1 MNTGKISLVRVLAL
15 LFLMAGFQSVWAD
28 VWNGNV
34 SAPNK
39 QTINGKEYYLIEKA
53 EHLAWFADTVNK
65 YAVGVKW
72 NAMIDAIEADT
83 SKPEYKTRAF
93 KDSAIA
99 LMEKIKQ
106 DPESYY
112 TDPEKKALWD
122 KVPYKKYLQVAWGVD
137 NISVKLNAKITADYL
152 DMDNRQFTPIAAGN
166 GPTKFAGNFE
176 GNGVTIKN
184 LKIDSKEFKF
194 QFYDVLNGYPSYCQN
209 VGLFGVIGAGKVTN
223 VILDGVT
230 IHATGKNDFW
240 ANQNQVSVGP
250 IAGWMNGGTIDTCYA
265 SGRILTNGR
274 DVGAGGVIGA
284 MTGGKAIRNA
294 LSTVSIE
301 ASGRDVY
308 VGGVAGVV
316 RGGAAIT
323 RSVYDGDTLV
333 AHPDENGAQGAL
345 VGRIVNKDKDK
356 GTTITD
362 SITICYY
369 DVDVSNGEWIGSIDS
384 LVNVIGD
391 PKGTSKINTEEHAC
405 LLNGY
410 KWENGKCSDTTG
422 GIWTNEENITNNGV
436 SKDNDDETVFV
447 ITFDANGGTFA
458 PGANTSKELKF
469 NTPLTDDEISTP
481 IYDSTK
487 TFAGWAKTSTATAPE
502 DLGIVYGA
510 RTVYAV
516 WNSLTLYK
524 ITFDFNTGDSSTT
537 LIKMVAKDSTIT
549 TDGFAADQL
558 PSIHKVGD
566 AKYYFD
572 GWSGSKNGPAVDSL
586 GVATKDVTFYA
597 RWSEAP
603 QFKVTFDVQG
613 HGSAPAEK
621 LVAEG
626 EHTTPPDEPVAI
638 GYVFEGWYTEA
649 ACTNKYNF
657 QTLVNSSIT
666 LYAKWLPIVYGIT
679 YNLKGGLNN
688 VANPATYT
696 ADDEFSFAAP
706 TINNDTLEFKGWFYD
721 GAYTNPALQITK
733 GSYGDVTLYANW
745 KVKEY
750 TINYQAGADG
760 VNNVPSV
767 VKKFGEDITLL
778 GAVYLRPG
786 YEQDG
791 WSILSDGDKVYDL
804 NAVYKDNKSVTLFPH
819 WNKVN
824 YTITYELNGGVND
837 PNNPSKYTL
846 DDTTGIELKKA
857 TRVGYDLKG
866 WYEAADFSGSE
877 VKNFKAKTP
886 YGDKT
891 LYAKWSQITVTFT
904 AGANSCN
911 YDGNPCGA
919 KISSIKGLSGVYKG
933 YAITDSIKN
942 VNDGPIPVK
951 IVGVVIVD
959 TTTGDTVTDA
969 FSIALVESGS
979 VTVKPKSVSF
989 KGRDSSV
996 TYTGDSIHVNGTADA
1011 TGLLPGHTHNAG
1023 YTLDVLNAG
1032 QYAPVMMKKEEIVVL
1047 DADGNDVTA
1056 NYNFGDVNPPS
1067 KKFEVKKSD
1076 GEFNV
1081 VFADEIVTDDGHS
1094 HSMTHGAETD
1104 APGTTTYRY
1113 RLDGGPW
1120 KTDLSALTI
1129 TGLGDH
1135 IIEVEATNSNYV
1147 NPQYQT
1153 ATFGITDKTIVTIT
1167 IKSQKKTYDGTPLT
1181 VACDG
1186 STPEI
1191 CDVQGAFKTGD
1202 MPVIE
1207 VSGSITD
1214 AGSVIAQVTSFKVMN
1229 GTMDVTINYKAQK
1242 YDGFLTVEKAELKIK
1257 TTSGLKSYDGEPL
1270 VGGIQT
1276 FEGLKN
1282 GEDNIV
1288 KISATGS
1295 QKMVGSSTNEYT
1307 INWGTVNP
1315 KNYQI
1320 VEDLGT
1326 LTVDKANVTITVKNP
1341 PVKLYGDPD
1350 PAMMGYATGL
1360 VNETD
1365 LGELRCYRLNPT
1377 VKNAGENVDSIG
1389 VSYTP
1394 NPNYDVTVVP
1404 GKLTIKK
1411 RHVTL
1416 TSASATKV
1424 YDGTPLTNDTVTIG
1438 GDGFAPDEGAIFTVT
1453 GSQTDAGSSENTF
1466 TYVLKANTDTATNYT
1481 VDAPVF
1487 NTLKV
1492 TKAPVKV
1499 TVKGN
1504 SNTYA
1509 YNGWEQVVSGYSL
1522 KIDNSLYSVNDIV
1535 FSGDS
1540 VIRKTGSG
1548 SYAMGLKASDFTNK
1562 NANFDVAFDVTDG
1575 QLVILSRE
1583 IAVKYND
1590 AGDTIHV
1597 VIGEKDSDSEVNDK
1611 INSAL
1616 ENHEPPIP
1624 LPTKAADDDSTYDF
1638 AGWAKNLGTGMYE
1651 PIFDASV
1658 KLDTI
1663 QVVYQKNPEETIDVV
1678 IHVTD
1683 TYREIIQR
1691 IDSTFNEHDIE
1702 LPSKPNDGDS
1712 SYVLVN
1718 WKKNDSTGVYEPEFK
1733 GELIVIEIVAQYG
1746 DSPTDTIHVKIR
1758 PKDTNTQ
1765 ITDKI
1770 GSALTTHLPPIKVTP
1785 KDTSYSLVGWKQDSK
1800 TGNYVPVFSKDEQL
1814 VFKINFHLPEG
1825 AELVEEFEGYVY
1837 GKVTKLPDAVMTSD
1851 TSWVFKG
1858 WYTKTKGRG
1867 DRVKAMREG
1876 DYGNKSLYP
1885 YFIKTLRYNTYGEKD
1900 VNANGQKGE
1909 VVVIY
1914 TDRADTTIARAL
1926 LAVAPKDFSKGGVT
1940 YTFNGW
1946 TIKDGVYIAK
1956 FKKVSVRFNVVLDS
1970 RAFSIEEAQVGAR
1983 FAVFDMDG
1991 RIVKRGVVA
2000 NGSQR
2005 VEVPKSGSYTVRVG
2019 KDALQVNVK

>member
-72 NAMIDAIEADT
+72 QKMIDAIEADT

-112 TDPEKKALWD
+112 TDPAKKALWD
-122 KVPYKKYLQVAWGVD
+122 KAPYKKYLQVAWNVGD
-137 NISVKLNAKITADYL
+137 IAVKLNAKITADYL
-152 DMDNRQFTPIAAGN
+152 DMNNLQFTPIAAGN
-166 GPTKFAGNFE
+166 GPAKFAGNFE

-209 VGLFGVIGAGKVTN
+209 VGLFGVIGSGKVTN

-240 ANQNQVSVGP
+240 ANPNQVSVGP
-250 IAGWMNGGTIDTCYA
+250 IAGWMNGGTIDTCFA

-284 MTGGKAIRNA
+284 MTNGKSIRNA
-294 LSTVSIE
+294 LSTVSVE

-308 VGGVAGVV
+308 VGGIAGVI
-316 RGGAAIT
+316 RGNATIA

-333 AHPDENGAQGAL
+333 AHPDEVGAQGAL
-345 VGRIVNKDKDK
+345 VGRIVNNKDISK
-356 GTTITD
+356 GQTVTD
-362 SITICYY
+362 SITVCLFDT
-369 DVDVSNGEWIGSIDS
+369 DVLNGDWLGSTDT

-391 PKGTSKINTEEHAC
+391 PKGTSKINTEKNAC

-410 KWENGKCSDTTG
+410 TWENDKCSDTTG

-436 SKDNDDETVFV
+436 SKSEEDKTVFV

-469 NTPLTDDEISTP
+469 NTPLTGDEISTP

-487 TFAGWAKTSTATAPE
+487 TFAGWAKTSTATTPE

-524 ITFDFNTGDSSTT
+524 ITFDFNTGDGSTT
-537 LIKMVAKDSTIT
+537 LTKMVAKDSTIT

-572 GWSGSKNGPAVDSL
+572 GWSESKNGPAVDSL
-586 GVATKDVTFYA
+586 GVATKNVTFYA

-626 EHTTPPDEPVAI
+626 EHTTPPDEPIAI

-857 TRVGYDLKG
+857 TRVGYDFKG

-891 LYAKWSQITVTFT
+891 LYAKWSQITVTVTVTGGSFT
-904 AGANSCN
+904 
-911 YDGNPCGA
+911 YDGKSHSVTPKITGCPSGYTCAA
-919 KISSIKGLSGVYKG
+919 KSNSVTNVFDGEIAAVLVDFSI
-933 YAITDSIKN
+933 
-942 VNDGPIPVK
+942 VNNA
-951 IVGVVIVD
+951 
-959 TTTGDTVTDA
+959 TGDTVTQFFD
-969 FSIALVESGS
+969 VKPVVSGS
-979 VTVKPKSVSF
+979 IKIDPKPVNFTTDNIKSVP
-989 KGRDSSV
+989 
-996 TYTGDSIHVNGTADA
+996 YTGDSIHVE
-1011 TGLLPGHTHNAG
+1011 GLSKASGLIKDHTHNVG
-1023 YTLDVLNAG
+1023 YTVDVLNAG
-1032 QYAPVMMKKEEIVVL
+1032 SYDPVMTKKNEVVIL
-1047 DADGNDVTA
+1047 DADGNNVTGNYEIGNITPPA
-1056 NYNFGDVNPPS
+1056 NKFVVAQSTGD
-1067 KKFEVKKSD
+1067 
-1076 GEFNV
+1076 FNV
-1081 VFADEIVTDDGHS
+1081 VFADEYVTDDGHP
-1094 HSMTHGAETD
+1094 HSMTRGAESD
-1104 APGTTTYRY
+1104 APGTTFMYQM
-1113 RLDGGPW
+1113 DDVGEPVA
-1120 KTDLSALTI
+1120 DLSSLVAS
-1129 TGLGDH
+1129 GVGDH
-1135 IIEVEATNSNYV
+1135 TIKVFATNPNYV
-1147 NPQYQT
+1147 KTQERI
-1153 ATFGITDKTIVTIT
+1153 AILKITDKTIVSIT
-1167 IKSQKKTYDGTPLT
+1167 IKSQKKKYDGTPLT
-1181 VACDG
+1181 VVCDG
-1186 STPEI
+1186 SSPEI
-1191 CDVQGAFKTGD
+1191 CDIQGLLEGHKA
-1202 MPVIE
+1202 VVE
-1207 VSGSITD
+1207 VSGSIID
-1214 AGSVIAQVTSFKVMN
+1214 AGSAIARVTSFKVMN
-1229 GTMDVTINYKAQK
+1229 GTADKTSDYVANT
-1242 YDGFLTVEKAELKIK
+1242 YDGFLTVEKAELTIK
-1257 TTSGLKSYDGEPL
+1257 TTSGLKPYDGTPL
-1270 VGGIQT
+1270 VGSLQT
-1276 FEGLKN
+1276 VKGFKN

-1288 KISATGS
+1288 KVTATGS
-1295 QKMVGSSTNEYT
+1295 QKMVGSSTNGYT
-1307 INWGTVNP
+1307 IDWGSAKA

-1326 LTVDKANVTITVKNP
+1326 LTVEKADVTITVKD
-1341 PVKLYGDPD
+1341 VEKLYGDPD
-1350 PAMMGYATGL
+1350 PAMMGNATGL
-1360 VNETD
+1360 ADKTD
-1365 LGELRCYRLNPT
+1365 LGELRCYRLNST
-1377 VKNAGENVDSIG
+1377 IKNAGENVDSIG

-1562 NANFDVAFDVTDG
+1562 NANFDVTFDVADG

-1702 LPSKPNDGDS
+1702 LPSKPSDGDS
-1712 SYVLVN
+1712 NYVLVN
-1718 WKKNDSTGVYEPEFK
+1718 WKKNDSTDVYEPEFK

-1770 GSALTTHLPPIKVTP
+1770 GSALTSHLPPIKVTP
-1785 KDTSYSLVGWKQDSK
+1785 KDSSYSLVGWKQDSK

-1940 YTFNGW
+1940 YTFTGW
-1946 TIKDGVYIAK
+1946 TIKDGVYVAK
-1956 FKKVSVRFNVVLDS
+1956 FKKVSIRFNVVLDS

-1991 RIVKRGVVA
+1991 RVVRRGVVA